1 MKTKTDKP
9 NKKIELLQRKHDEQ
23 GLTVS
28 EKDSLIALQQ
38 ARLAFLEEQFRLAK
52 HKLFASQNEAHPGQG
67 NLFNEAEEI
76 AELELEQTDSEPP
89 KDKLKRKR
97 NTKPFGEHIT
107 REVVIHDIDEA
118 DKVCACCQGELHCM
132 GKDVTEK
139 LVFVPATTKVVE
151 HHRLKYACRGCEQN
165 GTRNTIKQAPPVPS
179 ILPKSYATPSLLSQ
193 LIISKYQHGL
203 PLYRQEVI
211 FKQLGIQLCRQTMSD
226 WLIKIAYVLHP
237 ILYEY
242 WHKILLTQDVVKAD
256 ETPLKVINDDNI
268 KSYMWV
274 YSCGADSHAG
284 NLQGDSAPNIVLYD
298 YQPSRAGKCAV
309 DFLQDAD
316 TDHYTGYLQVDGYA
330 GYHQSHATLVVCM
343 AHLRRKFKE
352 AQKAQSKDSKKTGK
366 ADWALNH
373 IQKLYRIEKRIKDL
387 PIEERYRIRQKNS
400 VPLLN
405 EFKTWLDKSAPNV
418 LPESLLGKALNYAL
432 NQWEKAIRYCDDG
445 RLDIDNN
452 RSERAIK
459 PFVMGRKVWL
469 FSQTAN
475 GANASATLYSIV
487 ETAKANG
494 LVPYDYLMHVMN
506 EVTAGNTDPEKLL
519 PWNVNLA

>member
-1 MKTKTDKP
+1 
-9 NKKIELLQRKHDEQ
+9 
-23 GLTVS
+23 
-28 EKDSLIALQQ
+28 
-38 ARLAFLEEQFRLAK
+38 
-52 HKLFASQNEAHPGQG
+52 
-67 NLFNEAEEI
+67 
-76 AELELEQTDSEPP
+76 
-89 KDKLKRKR
+89 
-97 NTKPFGEHIT
+97 
-107 REVVIHDIDEA
+107 VVIHDIDEA

-274 YSCGADSHAG
+274 YSCGADSPAG

-316 TDHYTGYLQVDGYA
+316 TNHYTGYLQVDGYA

-387 PIEERYRIRQKNS
+387 PIEERHRIRQKNS